1 MRVLRKGSRGR
12 DVQRWQRFLIRRGLL
27 RGRADGIFGPLTAA
41 ATIAF
46 QRRNGLTADGIA
58 GPATLGRAG
67 FLPPAKPSA
76 PVTPP
81 EPVVSTTPITTTP
94 ITTTPTTTTPTT
106 TTSTTTTPTTTTP
119 TTTTPTTTTPTTTPW
134 SAVDTSQDAAGPRV
148 AVTAPLL
155 RQVMPNI
162 PPGRSV
168 EYAPF
173 LQQAMDE
180 FAIDRPPRAAAF
192 LAQLAHE
199 SGQLRFME
207 EIWGPTPAQ
216 CRYEPPTRLAACLGN
231 TEPGDGKRFKGRGP
245 IQLTGRANYRVF
257 GNALGL
263 DLAANPALAA
273 TKEVAFRIAGLYW
286 RKRGLNALA
295 DQHDFR
301 RITKL
306 INGGFNGL
314 IDRLRFWDRAKDV
327 FNVRSLSQ
335 TTARGMRQL
344 VPPDEAPDLSFHRG
358 LDEGRDPTPT
368 VVERSAAALRDR
380 ERATVKPARR
390 APAKKAA
397 RPAAGKKRV
406 ATRKT
411 VVGKKSPAK
420 KVVAKKKTPVSKVAA
435 ARTRT
440 KTRAAAVRKKTA
452 ARAKKPASSRRSTR

>member
-12 DVQRWQRFLIRRGLL
+12 DVRRWQQFLIRRGLL
-27 RGRADGIFGPLTAA
+27 RGRADGIFGPLTEA

-81 EPVVSTTPITTTP
+81 EPVVSTTPATTAPATTTP
-94 ITTTPTTTTPTT
+94 TTTPTTAASITTTPTTTT
-106 TTSTTTTPTTTTP
+106 
-119 TTTTPTTTTPTTTPW
+119 W
-134 SAVDTSQDAAGPRV
+134 SAVDSPPDAGGPRV

-180 FAIDRPPRAAAF
+180 FAINRPPRAAAF

-216 CRYEPPTRLAACLGN
+216 CRYEPRTRLAACLGN
-231 TEPGDGKRFKGRGP
+231 TEAGDGKRFKGRGP

-257 GNALGL
+257 GDALGL
-263 DLAANPALAA
+263 DLIGNPALAA

-295 DQHDFR
+295 DRQDFR

-314 IDRLRFWDRAKDV
+314 IDRLRFWDRAKGV
-327 FNVRSLSQ
+327 FDVRSLSQ

-344 VPPDEAPDLSFHRG
+344 VPPDEAPDLRFRRG
-358 LDEGRDPTPT
+358 LDEGREPTPT
-368 VVERSAAALRDR
+368 AVERSAAALRDR

-390 APAKKAA
+390 APARRPTRRPRGR
-397 RPAAGKKRV
+397 RPARSAPRLARRWPGRSL
-406 ATRKT
+406 RQRR
-411 VVGKKSPAK
+411 
-420 KVVAKKKTPVSKVAA
+420 VVAKKKAPVSKVAA

-440 KTRAAAVRKKTA
+440 KTRAAAAVRKKAA
-452 ARAKKPASSRRSTR
+452 ARAKKPASSKRRTR